1 MPAKRNTAAHSTRSW
16 QRQSE
21 ARLGLQVGGKM
32 GLHWSVRLN
41 GQTTTIHGLA
51 RIRYQ
56 LSLPIV
62 LLEYMYRLARF
73 LRGPDRNAL
82 MIFP

>member
-1 MPAKRNTAAHSTRSW
+1 MPAERNTAAHSTRSW
-16 QRQSE
+16 QRQNE
-21 ARLGLQVGGKM
+21 ARLGLQVGARWACIG
-32 GLHWSVRLN
+32 SVRLN

-51 RIRYQ
+51 RIGYQ

-62 LLEYMYRLARF
+62 LLEYRLARF

-82 MIFP
+82 MVFP